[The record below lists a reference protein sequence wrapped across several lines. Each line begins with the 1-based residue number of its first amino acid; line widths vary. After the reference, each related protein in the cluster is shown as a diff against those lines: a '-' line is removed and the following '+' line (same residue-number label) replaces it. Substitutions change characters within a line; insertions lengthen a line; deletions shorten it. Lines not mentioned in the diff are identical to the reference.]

1 MDTSCL
7 ERDFD
12 KATSNAEVLPGLE
25 TVSETVSETL
35 NQDEGVEPWAIAQT
49 FAHSAGIHPIPKTS
63 QIMLRKCL

>member
-12 KATSNAEVLPGLE
+12 KATSNAEGLPGL
-25 TVSETVSETL
+25 ETVSETL

-49 FAHSAGIHPIPKTS
+49 FAHSAGIHPMPKTS